1 MRNAGGNLT
10 FTAMYQTYY
19 KLSVRRLPAAVLS
32 CAAKKVPKEG
42 GWGGFEWL
50 APASQAT
57 SPRPLQATF
66 VVFAVFPYYAEISR
80 LPELPILL

>member
-10 FTAMYQTYY
+10 FSKKYRTYY
-19 KLSVRRLPAAVLS
+19 SLSVRRLPAAVLS

-57 SPRPLQATF
+57 SPRPLQATS
-66 VVFAVFPYYAEISR
+66 VVFAVLPCCAEINW
-80 LPELPILL
+80 